1 MGKRLLSRNHIII
14 EKAVQKY
21 IKERAEESKKKIQE
35 VPLYKQSSNNTCD
48 TALMGE
54 QKHSLQRGNNKPP
67 VERLVV
73 NMEKIKEKCINEQ

>member
-1 MGKRLLSRNHIII
+1 MIDIPNCKVGGIKHYGKKAIIQKSYII

-35 VPLYKQSSNNTCD
+35 VPLYKQPSNNACD

-54 QKHSLQRGNNKPP
+54 QKHSPLEG
-67 VERLVV
+67 
-73 NMEKIKEKCINEQ
+73 